1 MRLLILII
9 LPILGGLIAY
19 LLPSIKGKASTIVIQ
34 SISVGIALH
43 NFMEVLGRGSYSLVV
58 GNYSEV
64 AGITLT
70 ADLLSSVMILITA
83 SIFFLCIVYSIGNRK
98 LESHFFFLY
107 LVLQSCMTALFLTRD
122 LFNIFVIIE
131 VCTIIIAILI
141 MYKNERS
148 LYDSLI
154 YLMNNTV
161 AMIFFVFGIAVLYK
175 NLHTLNL
182 DQLAVRMTEAQLSG
196 SYVAAYALLL
206 TGICFK
212 CALMPMFSWLPRAHA
227 ASGVP
232 TVVSAILSSLYI
244 KTGIFV
250 FIRLR
255 SIFLP
260 LIDIDGYL
268 LWITLATSL
277 LGAILAV
284 KQNNIKLILAYSTI
298 SQIGLIMSGILLGGY
313 VSEAG
318 ALYHLV
324 NHIIFKSTLFL
335 CAGIYIKHYGHRD
348 IRRMSGAFRSLPLVS
363 TACIFALLG
372 VTGAPFFNG
381 SVSKYF
387 IQYGAKGT
395 VAEYVILLINTGTI
409 FYFFRFFRMM
419 GGKAEDSV
427 SVEARCPF
435 KGGSVAILGTLCLV
449 GGIFSQ
455 RIMILVFG
463 FDYPIDPGLYIQK
476 ALTYFATLLLCWIYF
491 RRQGRGE
498 EKNGALF
505 SKRYSPSFNGISIMT
520 CMFFMVTSMAILL
533 INRV

>member
-1 MRLLILII
+1 MRLLILIL
-9 LPILGGLIAY
+9 LPILAGLIAY
-19 LLPSIKGKASTIVIQ
+19 LLPTIKGKVSTVVIQ
-34 SISVGIALH
+34 LISVGIAIY
-43 NFMEVLGRGSYSLVV
+43 NFWDVLRGGSYSLVV
-58 GNYSEV
+58 GSYSEV

-70 ADLLSSVMILITA
+70 ADILSSAMVLIT
-83 SIFFLCIVYSIGNRK
+83 SITFLLCIIYSLGNRK

-107 LVLQSCMTALFLTRD
+107 LVLQSCMTALFVTRD

-148 LYDSLI
+148 LYDSLT

-182 DQLAVRMTEAQLSG
+182 DLLAVRLSQAQLSG
-196 SYVAAYALLL
+196 SYIAAYALLL

-227 ASGVP
+227 AQGVP

-255 SIFLP
+255 GMFLP

-277 LGAILAV
+277 LGAILAI

-298 SQIGLIMSGILLGGY
+298 SQIGLIMSGILLGTYIG
-313 VSEAG
+313 ERG
-318 ALYHLV
+318 ALYHLI
-324 NHIIFKSTLFL
+324 NHMMFKSTLFL
-335 CAGIYIKHYGHRD
+335 CAGIYIKHYGHKD
-348 IRRMSGAFRSLPLVS
+348 IRKMTGAFRSLPLVS
-363 TACIFALLG
+363 TACLFALLG

-395 VAEYVILLINTGTI
+395 IAGYVIFLINTGTVI
-409 FYFFRFFRMM
+409 YFFRFFRMM
-419 GGKAEDSV
+419 TGV
-427 SVEARCPF
+427 SEESASAEARCPY
-435 KGGSVAILGTLCLV
+435 KTISVTILGSLCLM
-449 GGIFSQ
+449 GGIFAQ
-455 RIMILVFG
+455 RIMGIIFNFG
-463 FDYPIDPGLYIQK
+463 VPVDLLLYGQK
-476 ALTYFATLLLCWIYF
+476 ALIYFVTLLFCWLYF
-491 RRQGRGE
+491 RRGGGSRWRGR
-498 EKNGALF
+498 ALF
-505 SKRYSPSFNGISIMT
+505 SRRYSPSFNGISIMT
-520 CMFFMVTSMAILL
+520 CMFFMVTTVAIFFT
-533 INRV
+533 NRI

>member
-1 MRLLILII
+1 MRLLILIL
-9 LPILGGLIAY
+9 LPILAGLIAY
-19 LLPSIKGKASTIVIQ
+19 LLPAIRGKVSTIVIQ
-34 SISVGIALH
+34 IISVGIAIY
-43 NFMEVLGRGSYSLVV
+43 NFREVLRGGSYSLVV
-58 GNYSEV
+58 GGYTEV

-70 ADLLSSVMILITA
+70 ADLLSSVMILIT
-83 SIFFLCIVYSIGNRK
+83 SITFLLCIIYSIGNRK

-107 LVLQSCMTALFLTRD
+107 LVLQSCMTALFVTRD
-122 LFNIFVIIE
+122 IFNIFVIVE

-182 DQLAVRMTEAQLSG
+182 DILAQRMGEAQMSG
-196 SYVAAYALLL
+196 SYIAAYALLL

-227 ASGVP
+227 AQGVP

-255 SIFLP
+255 GIFLP

-277 LGAILAV
+277 LGAVLAI

-298 SQIGLIMSGILLGGY
+298 SQIGLIMSGILLGNY
-313 VSEAG
+313 ISEAG
-318 ALYHLV
+318 ALYHLI
-324 NHIIFKSTLFL
+324 NHMVFKSTLFL
-335 CAGIYIKHYGHRD
+335 CAGIYIKHYGHKD

-387 IQYGAKGT
+387 IQYGAKGRL
-395 VAEYVILLINTGTI
+395 AEYIILLINTGTI

-419 GGKAEDSV
+419 GGEAEETV
-427 SVEARCPF
+427 SVEARCPY
-435 KGGSVAILGTLCLV
+435 KATAVTVLGGLCLI
-449 GGIFSQ
+449 GGIFAQ
-455 RIMILVFG
+455 GIMRILFHFNLSV
-463 FDYPIDPGLYIQK
+463 DPALYGRK
-476 ALTYFATLLLCWIYF
+476 ALIYFATLLLCCLYF
-491 RRQGRGE
+491 KRGKERVEGRRTI
-498 EKNGALF
+498 F
-505 SKRYSPSFNGISIMT
+505 SRRYSPSFNGISIMT
-520 CMFFMVTSMAILL
+520 CMFFMVTTVAIYFT
-533 INRV
+533 NRI